1 MEKDNEIIEIPHS
14 YLKENTYMYS
24 VKNHTYIVS
33 IKDKTVT
40 ISLSKNKN
48 NLFLSFDEVKK
59 LYNYILDLEA
69 MLKITEKNKILNK
82 LYPHIEE
89 GEDV

>member
-1 MEKDNEIIEIPHS
+1 MENDNEMKEIPHI

-24 VKNHTYIVS
+24 IKNHIFIVS

-40 ISLSKNKN
+40 ISLSKDKN

-82 LYPHIEE
+82 LYPNIEE
-89 GEDV
+89 GENV